1 MAHPICP
8 LCKREL
14 SAGTLDTRL
23 CEQCQTL
30 IQTASRSADSSVV
43 SASAANQQRV
53 VAHAQHDAL
62 SDNLPLEL
70 PELFEDSSVA
80 GDNFEPDP
88 LYAGLFDSQDEF
100 VTAPSTDEQ
109 SNHSVHAPEA
119 NLLDERVTG
128 STLGSNEPAREA
140 AQLHHVEAESPN
152 TDSADKSHSDEHAV
166 KGIQAPANSTPHAA
180 VEGQV
185 DDLQSI
191 RDEVSADPWESP
203 LPAWEY
209 SQNEWPVLVGPRR
222 GGPFTRFKAPIV
234 VLVIL
239 AFAAGFYYLIY
250 RQTSPEL
257 ATDSPAP
264 IRVSKVAEPGAS
276 ATPTADSAAQNTA
289 PLPSADAPAKAE
301 PKATEPAAHDM
312 ATATKEDSSAQG
324 HFALQAASFPNR
336 AAADEFAEKL
346 KAAGVPSYIV
356 SVDLPRR
363 GTWFRVR
370 VGRFNTA
377 EAAQRFAAEAQL
389 RARPT
394 GMSLELIVSRYD
406 QP

>member
-53 VAHAQHDAL
+53 VAHAQYDAL
-62 SDNLPLEL
+62 PDNLPLEL

-88 LYAGLFDSQDEF
+88 LYAGLFDAQEEF
-100 VTAPSTDEQ
+100 VTAPSNDEQ
-109 SNHSVHAPEA
+109 SNQRFHAPEA
-119 NLLDERVTG
+119 NFLDGRATG

-140 AQLHHVEAESPN
+140 AHLHCVEAESPN
-152 TDSADKSHSDEHAV
+152 TDSAAKSHSDEHAV
-166 KGIQAPANSTPHAA
+166 TGIQAPTNSTPHAG

-191 RDEVSADPWESP
+191 RDEVSADPWENP

-222 GGPFTRFKAPIV
+222 GGPFARFKAPVV

-239 AFAAGFYYLIY
+239 VFAAGFYYLIY
-250 RQTSPEL
+250 RRTSPEL
-257 ATDSPAP
+257 ATDSFAP
-264 IRVSKVAEPGAS
+264 IRASKVAEPRAS
-276 ATPTADSAAQNTA
+276 ATPTADSAAQDKA
-289 PLPSADAPAKAE
+289 PLPSADAPAKVE
-301 PKATEPAAHDM
+301 PKVTQPAALDV

-324 HFALQAASFPNR
+324 HFALQAASFPNG

-346 KAAGVPSYIV
+346 KAAGVPSYVV

-370 VGRFNTA
+370 VGRFNT
-377 EAAQRFAAEAQL
+377 EEDAQRFAAEAQL
-389 RARPT
+389 RARAT